1 MLKPQKNREHYF
13 KSKYNKLER
22 FISYF
27 YQIELV
33 NKFAEKPFDLAQGKS
48 GKKILEI
55 GKGNGFV
62 SDYLKKSGFDVV
74 TFDFDENLNP
84 DIVGDIREIN
94 LQEDSFNIVT
104 AFEILEHISFDDVES
119 VLEKINKITKK
130 YVIISL
136 PYRSTSFEFTLKFPG
151 IRSILKKDFIS
162 IFVRF
167 PLVFKGIESSG
178 QHYWEIDAINHT
190 LRGVKRLFKRHFRL
204 IRVIRPVLD
213 NYRVFFVLEKK

>member
-55 GKGNGFV
+55 GNGNGFV

-136 PYRSTSFEFTLKFPG
+136 PYRSTSLEFVLKFPG
-151 IRSILKKDFIS
+151 VRSVLKRDFIS
-162 IFVRF
+162 
-167 PLVFKGIESSG
+167 
-178 QHYWEIDAINHT
+178 
-190 LRGVKRLFKRHFRL
+190 
-204 IRVIRPVLD
+204 
-213 NYRVFFVLEKK
+213 FFITNW